1 MQEEKKIIEAQQ
13 DQIEFL
19 QEKLSQAQALGGA
32 EGDQTAG
39 ESAAASG
46 DAAATTETDAGD
58 EGSHSEAH
66 VIPPAP
72 PPPPIDGI
80 PVPPTFGIILYSL
93 SQ

>member
-39 ESAAASG
+39 ESATSG

-72 PPPPIDGI
+72 PPPPIDG
-80 PVPPTFGIILYSL
+80 VPMVPTFGMIHSL
-93 SQ
+93 SV